1 MSHKLAFATF
11 VSVMVMAAFALCGSP
26 AAAGQKWGPAAAGQ
40 KWGPAA
46 AGQNWGPA
54 AAGQNWGPAGIAAL
68 PGFGTPGL
76 PSVQF
81 TR

>member
-11 VSVMVMAAFALCGSP
+11 VSVMVMAAFALCG
-26 AAAGQKWGPAAAGQ
+26 APAAAGQ

-46 AGQNWGPA
+46 AGQNWGR
-54 AAGQNWGPAGIAAL
+54 AGIAAL

-81 TR
+81 AR

>member
-54 AAGQNWGPAGIAAL
+54 GIAAL
-68 PGFGTPGL
+68 PGVGTPGL